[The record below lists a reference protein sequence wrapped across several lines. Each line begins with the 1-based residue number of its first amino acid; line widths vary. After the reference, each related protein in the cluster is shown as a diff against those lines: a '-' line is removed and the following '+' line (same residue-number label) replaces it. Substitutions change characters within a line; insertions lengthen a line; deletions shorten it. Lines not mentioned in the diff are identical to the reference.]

1 MKKLFPNWKWTW
13 RTPLKFVMPA
23 VLLIILI
30 CHRNLYF
37 GESALKNVKATVP
50 LENQRPAVF
59 FLLIVLI
66 LLWCLWIFHASY
78 GKHAGDPR
86 LSALRSPVS
95 VPVNL
100 ALVFGNAVLSFYLI
114 ELINNYY
121 LLNMKTRYLVLGWMI
136 NFVLYLI
143 AVFLLNSL
151 KIGMI
156 TGNIFFIV
164 WGIVNYFVQ
173 QFRGIPFQW
182 IDFGSMRTAMS
193 VSGNYRYTPT
203 WQMITG
209 VILVFVVCSFWSK
222 RRTTLLFMNRAGK
235 IGSRASAIILLF
247 AFWVVIFRTDFLSGT
262 GIWLRDWQ
270 PWYTYRLF
278 GMESG
283 FLAFAKASFPEA
295 PEDYSAAEVKSII
308 DDYRA
313 GGYSADVQCSEIPEN
328 LIVIMNES
336 FSDLSIY
343 PGFETD
349 EDVIPGYHALTKDT
363 QKGKLLVSVKGGT
376 TANTEYEFLTGNSCV
391 LSPTTVVYNSFIKH
405 DQYSLAGILKEQG
418 YEAVAIHPY
427 GQHGWNR
434 DVVYPRMGFER
445 FLNTS
450 NAFKNAAK
458 VRSFVSD
465 DADYE
470 EILRQIANKEKGQ
483 KLFIFNIT
491 MQNHSQYKN
500 EQFKSTVDIKGFHGK
515 NEGQAEQYCSLLKL
529 SDEATID
536 LLDRLRKL
544 DQKTMVLFFGDHQPE
559 IGDDFWE
566 YCQGNDI
573 EKWNFDEQQ
582 RAFETCFF
590 VWANYDIPE
599 ADGLFLSANYL
610 SPYLL
615 SLTGLDRSDYEDYL
629 LQMREKIPAMNSF
642 GYYGS
647 DGKQHEWDEK
657 ETDPAAWE
665 KLRQYKCLIY
675 NELTGGAS
683 RDASFFGLKD
693 AAGQ

>member
-295 PEDYSAAEVKSII
+295 PEGYHYEPTYTEESGKIVLESLTYADGPGEEPYYHDQVVCV
-308 DDYRA
+308 DDTPDGKVQTSVYRRDLGIRAHPARKGRMRQLSYEWLA
-313 GGYSADVQCSEIPEN
+313 GLRE
-328 LIVIMNES
+328 IVI
-336 FSDLSIY
+336 D
-343 PGFETD
+343 P
-349 EDVIPGYHALTKDT
+349 VRCPLTYEEFVTK
-363 QKGKLLVSVKGGT
+363 
-376 TANTEYEFLTGNSCV
+376 EYERDRDGTWLDIIPDGFDHS
-391 LSPTTVVYNSFIKH
+391 I
-405 DQYSLAGILKEQG
+405 D
-418 YEAVAIHPY
+418 AVRYAL
-427 GQHGWNR
+427 
-434 DVVYPRMGFER
+434 M
-445 FLNTS
+445 
-450 NAFKNAAK
+450 
-458 VRSFVSD
+458 D
-465 DADYE
+465 D
-470 EILRQIANKEKGQ
+470 ILRG
-483 KLFIFNIT
+483 
-491 MQNHSQYKN
+491 
-500 EQFKSTVDIKGFHGK
+500 
-515 NEGQAEQYCSLLKL
+515 
-529 SDEATID
+529 
-536 LLDRLRKL
+536 
-544 DQKTMVLFFGDHQPE
+544 
-559 IGDDFWE
+559 
-566 YCQGNDI
+566 
-573 EKWNFDEQQ
+573 
-582 RAFETCFF
+582 
-590 VWANYDIPE
+590 
-599 ADGLFLSANYL
+599 
-610 SPYLL
+610 
-615 SLTGLDRSDYEDYL
+615 
-629 LQMREKIPAMNSF
+629 
-642 GYYGS
+642 
-647 DGKQHEWDEK
+647 
-657 ETDPAAWE
+657 
-665 KLRQYKCLIY
+665 
-675 NELTGGAS
+675 
-683 RDASFFGLKD
+683 
-693 AAGQ
+693 